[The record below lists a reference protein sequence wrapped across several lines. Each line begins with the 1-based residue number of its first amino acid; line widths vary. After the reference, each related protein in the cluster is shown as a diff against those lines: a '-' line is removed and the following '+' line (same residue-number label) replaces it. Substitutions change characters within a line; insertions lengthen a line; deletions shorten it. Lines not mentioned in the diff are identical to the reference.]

1 MADSDLFFST
11 ERVVEPIMS
20 EGNLEEVT
28 NGHDESMSIGEL
40 LAGLEP
46 EFPDITI
53 SKIRFLEAQ
62 GLLEPQRTASGYR
75 QFTTDDMTIL
85 RWILRQPREH
95 FLPLKVIRQLL
106 DESGGKIPEED
117 LSEDEGLSLIHI

>member
-1 MADSDLFFST
+1 
-11 ERVVEPIMS
+11 MS

-28 NGHDESMSIGEL
+28 KGHDESMSIGEL

-75 QFTTDDMTIL
+75 QFTTEDMTICAGFL
-85 RWILRQPREH
+85 GKQH
-95 FLPLKVIRQLL
+95 FLPLKKIRQLL

-117 LSEDEGLSLIHI
+117 FTENEGEVQPFLKEENRAFVGSVSVLKS